1 MREKQEILQTFSQGV
16 KAILG
21 NRLSK
26 IIVYGSYARGDYRE
40 NSDIDI
46 MILTTF
52 SDKEIEQIENK
63 IFDLAFELEIEQG
76 VVINPILKNE
86 QNFQYWLGA
95 LPFYDNVEKEG
106 VVIG

>member
-1 MREKQEILQTFSQGV
+1 M
-16 KAILG
+16 
-21 NRLSK
+21 
-26 IIVYGSYARGDYRE
+26 YGSYARGDYRE

-76 VVINPILKNE
+76 IV
-86 QNFQYWLGA
+86 
-95 LPFYDNVEKEG
+95 
-106 VVIG
+106 

>member
-1 MREKQEILQTFSQGV
+1 MRERQEILQTFSQGV
-16 KAILG
+16 KTILG

-52 SDKEIEQIENK
+52 SDKEIEQVENK